1 MTATEPFCT
10 VDQYEARYGAVAD
23 EDQLSE
29 CLMDATR
36 ALGSALSSRGLDAE
50 SFDAG
55 LLMQACR
62 QMTNRVVPMEDAP
75 MPIPAGAT
83 QVGMTG
89 GPYSRQYSFQT
100 PYGSPKVTA
109 AEIDLL
115 GLNGPRVGWLPLA
128 EEDDG

>member
-1 MTATEPFCT
+1 MAATEPFCT
-10 VDQYEARYGAVAD
+10 VEQYEARYGSVAD
-23 EDQLSE
+23 ASQLAE

-36 ALGSALSSRGLDAE
+36 ALRSALTKREVDVGSVD
-50 SFDAG
+50 DG

-62 QMTNRVVPMEDAP
+62 QMANRVVPAQDLP

-128 EEDDG
+128 GEDDG